1 MAGLDFDSLL
11 PLQGAAPKSCQK
23 RDMAGRDFDPLLP
36 LQGAAPKFCHLGDM
50 AGRDLAARGAHHA
63 VFDWVDGLLLT
74 DWVAIILRKT
84 AENPARASCRALH
97 NSSAGGK
104 THATF
109 ITYRPVRGEKLLHN
123 LLI

>member
-1 MAGLDFDSLL
+1 MARPGLGRG
-11 PLQGAAPKSCQK
+11 GA
-23 RDMAGRDFDPLLP
+23 L
-36 LQGAAPKFCHLGDM
+36 
-50 AGRDLAARGAHHA
+50 HA
-63 VFDWVDGLLLT
+63 VFDWVDGLLMT
-74 DWVAIILRKT
+74 DWVAVILRKT

-123 LLI
+123 LQFINKLIELCSKGRFDMFTEEETDPIDHRSAVRPEGNRHCAKSVHKTN